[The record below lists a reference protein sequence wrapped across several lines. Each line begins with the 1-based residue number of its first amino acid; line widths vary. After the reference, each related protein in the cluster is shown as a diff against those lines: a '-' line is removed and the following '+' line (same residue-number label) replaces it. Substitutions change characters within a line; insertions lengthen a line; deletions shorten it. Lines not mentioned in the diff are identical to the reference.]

1 MKVISIDDMLAEHD
15 AGLAPERIPSDKTY
29 DWNRLVTE
37 GRAARKAADGG
48 RWRIGQLA
56 SLVERRY
63 RSGALARF
71 ADEIGESLGS
81 VRRFRWVA
89 ETYGPNARLRFQEL
103 SFSHFQA
110 VASLPDRLDWLAR
123 ARRRGWSVEQLTI
136 ESRKGATA
144 TTSSE
149 ALVRKPIEAA
159 IRRLARLAEDLED
172 ATLPPSTRREL
183 TKAVDELAKQV
194 ADLRARLNRR
204 ARRTA

>member
-1 MKVISIDDMLAEHD
+1 MKVISIEDLLAEHD

-71 ADEIGESLGS
+71 AEEIGETLGS

-89 ETYGPNARLRFQEL
+89 ETYGPNARLRFQDL

-110 VASLPDRLDWLAR
+110 VAALPDRVQWLTKAQ
-123 ARRRGWSVEQLTI
+123 RRRWSVDTLTL
-136 ESRKGATA
+136 ESRKGNSAS
-144 TTSSE
+144 TSSE
-149 ALVRKPIEAA
+149 AMVRKPIEAA
-159 IRRLARLAEDLED
+159 IRRLARLTEELED
-172 ATLPPSTRREL
+172 ASLAPATRREL
-183 TKAVDELAKQV
+183 TKAVDELAAQV
-194 ADLRARLNRR
+194 EALRTRLRHR
-204 ARRTA
+204 GRRTA

>member
-1 MKVISIDDMLAEHD
+1 MKVLTIDDLLEKGD
-15 AGLAPERIPSDKTY
+15 EGVAPERLPNPNTY
-29 DWNRLVTE
+29 DWNRLVHE

-71 ADEIGESLGS
+71 ADEIGESMGS
-81 VRRFRWVA
+81 VRRFRWVV
-89 ETYGPNARLRFQEL
+89 ESYDTNDRLRFQEL

-110 VASLPDRLDWLAR
+110 VASLPDRLQWLAK
-123 ARRRGWSVEQLTI
+123 ARRRGWSVDTLTF
-136 ESRKGATA
+136 ESRKGRSA

-159 IRRLARLAEDLED
+159 IRRLARLVQELDD
-172 ATLPPSTRREL
+172 ASLPAATRREL
-183 TKAVDELAKQV
+183 TRAVDELADQV
-194 ADLRARLNRR
+194 AELRARLTVRR
-204 ARRTA
+204 RRVS